1 MGLFQQLRAVFLDP
15 DELVNGVEGKGAHA
29 GDAVKLFLGDVLADV
44 FHDLRR
50 AGALPGNDGVKL
62 AAGGVHQRAVH
73 AEGGDGYRPHLFRIQ
88 ALKGLHGAFGELLE
102 NPVRVPD
109 VEFRVFLTGQRGVRL
124 RGLPRDDALFIHNH
138 RARVRRAA
146 VQAEGVHREILNIE
160 D

>member
-1 MGLFQQLRAVFLDP
+1 MGLFQQLRAVFLNP

-50 AGALPGNDGVKL
+50 AGTLPGYDGVKL

-73 AEGGDGYRPHLFRIQ
+73 AEGGDGYRPHLFHIQ

-109 VEFRVFLTGQRGVRL
+109 VEFRVSLPGSVAFGCEAFPAMTPCSSTTIARTFVAPQSKQR
-124 RGLPRDDALFIHNH
+124 
-138 RARVRRAA
+138 
-146 VQAEGVHREILNIE
+146 EYIE
-160 D
+160 KY